1 MQQNTL
7 LLSAFLLLAAIVWL
21 DRSFHPHFKTYF
33 QHQKTRGVNDWDK
46 YNEKSFTVVK
56 VIDGDTVD
64 INVPDENDAT
74 TRIRLLGIDTPETK
88 NPYTDVMYFGP
99 QASKFTA
106 DMVLNQQVAVIMDKT
121 SKPRDKYHR
130 LLCFV
135 RLADGK
141 ILNEELISEGFAYA
155 DTRFPHSFLEKYT
168 QLEETAKKE
177 KKGLWKDARKNQ
189 LPKWYKKTKL
199 KTQTY

>member
-1 MQQNTL
+1 MQRNTL

-21 DRSFHPHFKTYF
+21 DNCVIHRKPAAANPQTE
-33 QHQKTRGVNDWDK
+33 TVNDWDK
-46 YNEKSFTVVK
+46 YNEKSFIVVK
-56 VIDGDTVD
+56 VIDGDTID
-64 INVPDENDAT
+64 INVPDGNYAT

-99 QASKFTA
+99 EASKFTA
-106 DMVLNQQVAVIMDKT
+106 NMVLKQNVTVILDKM
-121 SKPRDKYHR
+121 SKTRDKYHR
-130 LLCFV
+130 LLCYI

-141 ILNEELISEGFAYA
+141 ILNEELVSEGFAYA
-155 DTRFPHSFLEKYT
+155 DPRFPHSHLEKYI

-177 KKGLWKDARKNQ
+177 KKGLWKEVRENQ

-199 KTQTY
+199 KT